1 MKAKP
6 IFNFILLSMLA
17 LAYTS
22 CNDEIDNTLRFAD
35 TASIVDNTI
44 DVYYPNS
51 DPEGRAGAITIIG
64 GDGDYSVYCDNPSVL
79 EADKKFPNAFVLH
92 PKGWG
97 NATVIVID
105 GTKKS
110 ILLNVRVKQQ
120 EQKIVVNGLG
130 VKIIEPD
137 NQPLSDEVKEAIRLK
152 ALEFIPVKKVG
163 GGYHLVWDDKTNYKE
178 GTLIVYPEE
187 YGKEEGQQT
196 GTFSFNPFEQGDD
209 LDTYQFKYT
218 FKAEEVEHIFFMDED
233 RSPLSRTSV
242 MTPIPWLEDISEHF
256 QKDYPGIKVYTQQIW

>member
-6 IFNFILLSMLA
+6 IFNLILLSILA

-22 CNDEIDNTLRFAD
+22 CNDEIDNTLRFAE
-35 TASIVDNTI
+35 TAFIADNTVE
-44 DVYYPNS
+44 VYYPNS
-51 DPEGRAGAITIIG
+51 DSEGAAGAITIVG

-79 EADKKFPNAFVLH
+79 EVDKKFPNAFVLY
-92 PKGWG
+92 PKDWG
-97 NATVIVID
+97 TAHVIVID

-110 ILLNVRVKQQ
+110 ILLNVRVAQQ

-130 VKIIEPD
+130 VKIVEPD
-137 NQPLSDEVKEAIRLK
+137 NLHLSDEVKEEIRLK

-163 GGYHLVWDDKTNYKE
+163 GGYHLVWDNKTNYKE
-178 GTLIVYPEE
+178 GTLMVYPEE

-196 GTFSFNPFEQGDD
+196 GTFSYNPFELEDD

-218 FKAEEVEHIFFMDED
+218 FKAEEEEHIFFMDED

-242 MTPIPWLEDISEHF
+242 MVAVPWLEDISEHF